1 MCGFGASSARWA
13 GGFKMQALL
22 SFFEWG
28 GLLNLLAELY
38 AVGCFF
44 LFFACLGCMFRG
56 GFQDT

>member
-1 MCGFGASSARWA
+1 
-13 GGFKMQALL
+13 MQALL
-22 SFFEWG
+22 SFVEWG

-44 LFFACLGCMFRG
+44 LFFACLDFMFRG